1 MDFSHVR
8 FRAART
14 VTRPLRPGSR
24 SSATPTLE
32 DADSGVSVD
41 GLPAAVLT
49 HAGLDAGVYRAA
61 PLRRRVAACLRA
73 VRAPSETAALV
84 RLERDR
90 TLHPTALNTLLI
102 GVSSFFR
109 DSDVFTALETSVVPA
124 LSERP
129 GPLRVLSLGC
139 SFGVEV
145 YSLAMLLAEAG
156 LLERAEIL
164 GVDCRADAIAAARS
178 GLVDERALSD
188 LPMALRARYFDRAEP
203 GWRLV
208 EGVRARI
215 TWRVDDITKRLPGG
229 PWDLVSCRNVLM
241 YFQAEVAAALCR
253 RIVGTLSPR
262 GVLVLGKAERP
273 AASLRLAS
281 MARCVHQYDGP

>member
-61 PLRRRVAACLRA
+61 PLRRRVAACLSA

-90 TLHPTALNTLLI
+90 TLHPTALNT
-102 GVSSFFR
+102 R
-109 DSDVFTALETSVVPA
+109 
-124 LSERP
+124 
-129 GPLRVLSLGC
+129 
-139 SFGVEV
+139 
-145 YSLAMLLAEAG
+145 
-156 LLERAEIL
+156 
-164 GVDCRADAIAAARS
+164 
-178 GLVDERALSD
+178 
-188 LPMALRARYFDRAEP
+188 
-203 GWRLV
+203 
-208 EGVRARI
+208 
-215 TWRVDDITKRLPGG
+215 WRVDDITKRVPGG

-241 YFQAEVAAALCR
+241 YLQ
-253 RIVGTLSPR
+253 
-262 GVLVLGKAERP
+262 